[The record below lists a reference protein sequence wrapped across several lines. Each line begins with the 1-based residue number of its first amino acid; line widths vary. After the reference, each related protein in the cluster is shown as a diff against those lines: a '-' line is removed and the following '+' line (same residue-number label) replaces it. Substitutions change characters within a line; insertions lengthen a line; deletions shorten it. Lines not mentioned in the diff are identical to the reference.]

1 MLALYVGPT
10 SVTVCSEA
18 CMCATVFTLNTEI
31 MALCDSCYIIRLLLL
46 QFGLLYV
53 CLVIWVRPIS

>member
-10 SVTVCSEA
+10 GVTVCSEA
-18 CMCATVFTLNTEI
+18 CMCVTEI

-53 CLVIWVRPIS
+53 CLVIWARSIS